1 MRRGALAL
9 GLALALWAGAVVAP
23 AHAQEDVPPVGSV
36 EDQPRLGSVPV
47 HLDIPRIGTHAT
59 VVPLGEEDDG
69 TMAAPSD
76 PDTVGWYEL
85 GVGVGAPGNALL
97 DGHVDWGGRLRVFGL
112 LRLLQPGDT
121 FQITD
126 ADGNVLTYS
135 VSWIR
140 LFEADTAPLDDI
152 FEQTANEEVT
162 LITCGGAFD
171 PVAHMYVSRWVV
183 RGVRI
188 VIEDGSPTQAD

>member
-1 MRRGALAL
+1 
-9 GLALALWAGAVVAP
+9 LALWAGAVVAP

>member
-1 MRRGALAL
+1 MRRSALAL

-47 HLDIPRIGTHAT
+47 HLDIPRIGTHAA

-69 TMAAPSD
+69 TMAAPDD
-76 PDTVGWYEL
+76 PDSVGWYQL
-85 GVGVGAPGNALL
+85 GVGVGTPGNALF

-112 LRLLQPGDT
+112 LRQLQPGDT

-135 VSWIR
+135 VSWIH

>member
-135 VSWIR
+135 VSWIH